1 MPFSQSDKKEIEK
14 IVKSEIKSFFNSSTL
29 KQFENQMIDLIR
41 KEIRNGKI
49 KGDIT
54 DYITKAFIE
63 FYYEMYKQKHMWTN
77 TFKNLKI

>member
-1 MPFSQSDKKEIEK
+1 
-14 IVKSEIKSFFNSSTL
+14 
-29 KQFENQMIDLIR
+29 MIDLIR

-54 DYITKAFIE
+54 DYITKAFTE
-63 FYYEMYKQKHMWTN
+63 FYYEMYRQKHMWTN